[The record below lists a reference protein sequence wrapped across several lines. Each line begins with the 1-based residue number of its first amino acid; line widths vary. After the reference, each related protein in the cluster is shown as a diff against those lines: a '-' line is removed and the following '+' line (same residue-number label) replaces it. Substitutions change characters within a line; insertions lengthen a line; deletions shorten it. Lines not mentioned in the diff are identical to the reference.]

1 MILDVDKFRAIC
13 GVGESVGEVNNNIET
28 AIESTEQ
35 IEIKER
41 LGNVLFSDIEKNK
54 ANYLLLLN
62 GGEYTYDNKIY
73 SFKGLLYAIAW
84 QSFANYTKLSNNNT
98 TAYGTVFK
106 NSEYSQAV
114 TDDNLKK
121 AVNIYQERATYYI
134 NEVINYLKLTNNLL
148 YMQNCDLNNSRFVQF
163 NVIGG

>member
-1 MILDVDKFRAIC
+1 MILDIEKYRAIC
-13 GVGESVGEVNNNIET
+13 GVGDSVGEVNNNIET
-28 AIESTEQ
+28 AIENTEQ

-54 ANYLLLLN
+54 ANYMLLLN
-62 GGEYTYDNKIY
+62 GGEYNYNSKIY

-84 QSFANYTKLSNNNT
+84 QSYANYTKLSNNNT
-98 TAYGTVFK
+98 TAFGTVFK
-106 NSEYSQAV
+106 NSEYSQPV
-114 TDDNLKK
+114 SDDNLKK

-134 NEVINYLKLTNNLL
+134 NEVIEYLKRTDNIL
-148 YMQNCDLNNSRFVQF
+148 YINSCEPSSNRFMQF

>member
-1 MILDVDKFRAIC
+1 MILDLEKFRAIC
-13 GVGESVGEVNNNIET
+13 GVGDSVGEVNNNIET

-41 LGNVLFSDIEKNK
+41 LGNVLFSDIEKNR
-54 ANYLLLLN
+54 ATYTLLLN
-62 GGEYTYDNKIY
+62 GGEYTYNSQLY

-84 QSFANYTKLSNNNT
+84 QAFANYTKLSNNNA

-106 NSEYSQAV
+106 NSEYSQPV
-114 TDDNLKK
+114 SDDNLKK

-134 NEVINYLKLTNNLL
+134 NECIQYLKRTNNYLFLNS
-148 YMQNCDLNNSRFVQF
+148 CDVISNRFIQF